1 MSGITAKRQSDT
13 ESLLELLQ
21 DPAAVSQRL
30 SEIKAAEDRAR
41 EVIDLAG
48 PAQEIL
54 NLREQIGV
62 QAAQQEKELQ
72 ECDAQCSLKL
82 SEAETQAK
90 NIEDASVRRAED
102 VRTQAE
108 GVLGDANQKLADAEQ
123 RMQAVLVNQT
133 QTDNLRTE
141 LEAKISGV
149 TLHSEAITQR
159 ESELLQEKSK
169 LNALVEHIRTALE

>member
-30 SEIKAAEDRAR
+30 SEIKQAEDRAK
-41 EVIDLAG
+41 EVIELAG

-54 NLREQIGV
+54 DLRKQIGE
-62 QAAQQEKELQ
+62 QAAQQEVELQ
-72 ECDAQCSLKL
+72 NCDAQCSLKL

-90 NIEDASVRRAED
+90 NIEDAAVRRAEE
-102 VRTQAE
+102 VRVQAE

-133 QTDNLRTE
+133 HTDNLRTE
-141 LEAKISGV
+141 FEAKISGV
-149 TLHSEAITQR
+149 TLQSEALTQR
-159 ESELLQEKSK
+159 ETELLQEKSR
-169 LNALVEHIRTALE
+169 LDDLVEYIRKALE